1 MRAEETENGW
11 AMRNRASERERV
23 SVCVLR
29 GSSEDTESLQA
40 HLNKRAC
47 EAELTTDNSEER
59 ERERRRIIISRREGL
74 KTDSHPSTGKRR
86 HHSGTVASVPC
97 SSTEEHC
104 LVSCMCLCL
113 PTSISHSPTVF
124 RRFCPLHSP
133 AMIPWVLLLLW
144 LSGHGKFSKSS
155 CLFITSCVP
164 VIAV

>member
-1 MRAEETENGW
+1 M
-11 AMRNRASERERV
+11 
-23 SVCVLR
+23 LR

-47 EAELTTDNSEER
+47 EAELTTDNSKSDRER
-59 ERERRRIIISRREGL
+59 ERERRRIISRRRRREGL

-144 LSGHGKFSKSS
+144 ISGHGKFSRSS
-155 CLFITSCVP
+155 CLFITSRVP